1 MQKQAKNLTHHFLIA
16 TPQMPDSRFN
26 RALVYICRQDKQGVL
41 GLVVNQPFKDT
52 TVGHLFD
59 DLDID
64 YDTKHDSS
72 KDSNDDVN
80 NNTNNNHIKQSEQ
93 FAINLNQEAALS
105 GGPVFPEVGFVLHT
119 GQPTWASSF
128 GISENVC
135 VTTSKDILHS
145 IASGSGVGH
154 FHMFLGHASWGND
167 QLTQEIEQGDWLVC
181 PADLSILFDIPFSK
195 RWHSAG
201 LKLGVNL
208 DLLTSDIGHA

>member
-1 MQKQAKNLTHHFLIA
+1 MQKQPKNLTHHFLIA
-16 TPQMPDSRFN
+16 TPQMPDSKFE

-41 GLVVNQPFKDT
+41 GLVVNQPLLNT

-59 DLDID
+59 DLEID
-64 YDTKHDSS
+64 YN
-72 KDSNDDVN
+72 SNNKSDQKKV
-80 NNTNNNHIKQSEQ
+80 
-93 FAINLNQEAALS
+93 NLNQEPALS

-145 IASGSGVGH
+145 IASGVGVGH
-154 FHMFLGHASWGND
+154 FHMFLGHASWGNK
-167 QLTQEIEQGDWLVC
+167 QLLAEIEQGDWLIC
-181 PADLSILFDIPFSK
+181 PADLSILFNTPFNK

-201 LKLGVNL
+201 QKMGINL
-208 DLLTSDIGHA
+208 DLLTADIGHA